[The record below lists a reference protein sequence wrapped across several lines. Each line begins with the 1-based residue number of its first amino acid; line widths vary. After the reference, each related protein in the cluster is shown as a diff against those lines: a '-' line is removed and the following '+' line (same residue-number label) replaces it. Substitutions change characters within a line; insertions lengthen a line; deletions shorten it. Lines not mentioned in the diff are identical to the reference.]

1 MYSVY
6 IDCCCWFMQ
15 SGQGALS
22 ALNPNATASTVM
34 YGTSA
39 SSLTSMASGSSE
51 VSFFYLTMLTYMP
64 VYKKTAVTVLWQ

>member
-1 MYSVY
+1 
-6 IDCCCWFMQ
+6 MQ

-39 SSLTSMASGSSE
+39 SSLTSKVSGTSE
-51 VSFFYLTMLTYMP
+51 VSFFLLITLTHMP
-64 VYKKTAVTVLWQ
+64 AYKKTVVAVSWQ